1 MPDYSHYEVI
11 EHHHY
16 YNVLTE
22 ACASIG
28 GAVPWTNENDR
39 QAWTVK
45 HNGWTIRNP
54 FTGQTGMGKPPFKTF
69 QAACEAALKMGR
81 PSRSSIGD

>member
-45 HNGWTIRNP
+45 RNG
-54 FTGQTGMGKPPFKTF
+54 
-69 QAACEAALKMGR
+69 
-81 PSRSSIGD
+81 